1 MPLQVRAD
9 VSVEPVQLAA
19 AHCVPAAYRRH
30 APAPLQKPSLPQVAM
45 PPSVHWPRGSMPFG
59 TFEHVPSV
67 PATAHERH
75 VPVQVVRQ
83 QTPCSQRPEL
93 HWAGAVQ
100 VAPGGSRPQLP
111 LLHVFGDAQ
120 SAVVPQV
127 MRHAPPVP
135 HA

>member
-1 MPLQVRAD
+1 
-9 VSVEPVQLAA
+9 
-19 AHCVPAAYRRH
+19 
-30 APAPLQKPSLPQVAM
+30 
-45 PPSVHWPRGSMPFG
+45 MPFG

-67 PATAHERH
+67 PATRTNGTCRAG
-75 VPVQVVRQ
+75 RQ
-83 QTPCSQRPEL
+83 AADALFAETRVAL
-93 HWAGAVQ
+93 RRGRAGRA
-100 VAPGGSRPQLP
+100 GWSRPQLP